1 MFRSRVIV
9 NRNTIITL
17 MPIMPASPPAHV
29 FDRPFDILAPK
40 KWTLPAVFNAPHSGR
55 CYPPAFLAQSRLD
68 AMALRKSEDCYVDE
82 LFACAVHRGAP
93 LLKANFPRAFLD
105 VNREPFELDPRMFR
119 DELPGYVNSAS
130 VRVTGGLGTIPRIV
144 AEGEEIYRAPLSFA
158 DALDR
163 IERYYRPY
171 HRRLAALMNEA
182 HRGYGAVLLVDCHS
196 MPSSAAATAHSGSR
210 ADIVLGNRHGAS
222 CSEAVLSALEAIFR
236 EHGFTTLR
244 NRPYAGGFITQ
255 TYGEPDHGRHA
266 LQIEI
271 NRGCYINERNFEK
284 LSGFDALKL
293 ALQSVLTDFL
303 ASLGQLITPMQLAAE

>member
-1 MFRSRVIV
+1 
-9 NRNTIITL
+9 
-17 MPIMPASPPAHV
+17 MPANPHAYI
-29 FDRPFDILAPK
+29 FECPFEILAPR

-68 AMALRKSEDCYVDE
+68 ALTLRKSEDCHVDE
-82 LFACAVHRGAP
+82 LFTGAVDCGAP
-93 LLKANFPRAFLD
+93 LFKANFPRAFLD

-144 AEGEEIYRAPLSFA
+144 AEGEEIYRAPLRFA

-182 HRGYGAVLLVDCHS
+182 HKGYGAVLLVDCHS
-196 MPSSAAATAHSGSR
+196 MPSSAAAATANGSGAR
-210 ADIVLGNRHGAS
+210 ADIVLGNRHGVS
-222 CSEAVLSALEAIFR
+222 CSEAVLLALESAFR
-236 EHGFTTLR
+236 IHGFSTLR

-255 TYGEPDHGRHA
+255 TYGEPNLGRHA

-271 NRGCYINERNFEK
+271 NRGCYMNERTFEK
-284 LSGFDALKL
+284 LPGFDALRS
-293 ALQSVLTDFL
+293 ALRSVLTEFL
-303 ASLGQLITPMQLAAE
+303 AGLGQLIAPMQLAAE